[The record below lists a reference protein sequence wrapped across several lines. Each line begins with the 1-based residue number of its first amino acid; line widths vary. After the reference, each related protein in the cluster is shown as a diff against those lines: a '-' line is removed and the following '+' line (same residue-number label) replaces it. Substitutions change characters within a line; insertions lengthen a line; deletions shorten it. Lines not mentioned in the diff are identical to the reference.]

1 MKDYVR
7 NSTKGSAI
15 VDPVD
20 YKGDA
25 FVQCWVDSR
34 VLATISNWLDM
45 EGRVT
50 RFLSEVVKDGLQI
63 LCDNLVEKQ
72 LVELVDDTKD
82 ARNLLSLKYRVNLN
96 PKGRGMRNLRHN
108 LVLSERRKKLGL
120 IKSDF
125 RGVSKVDVNSPMR
138 VRSGSLD
145 DEERRRKVD
154 EALEIYR
161 KIEEEEMK
169 KSLEKQVE
177 DFKRSSFVVEEEE
190 IKNLKP
196 PIENF
201 ESGVKENFEKDIVPT
216 VKENMSDEEWE
227 RKKKEIEK
235 RDKERFEME
244 KKVDLEFL
252 KTLMVETGDKE

>member
-7 NSTKGSAI
+7 NSTKGSAM

-177 DFKRSSFVVEEEE
+177 DFKRSSFVIKDE
-190 IKNLKP
+190 IESLKP

-201 ESGVKENFEKDIVPT
+201 ENSKGFEKDVVPT

-227 RKKKEIEK
+227 RKKMEIEK

-244 KKVDLEFL
+244 KRVDLEFL
-252 KTLMVETGDKE
+252 KTLMVEPRDKE